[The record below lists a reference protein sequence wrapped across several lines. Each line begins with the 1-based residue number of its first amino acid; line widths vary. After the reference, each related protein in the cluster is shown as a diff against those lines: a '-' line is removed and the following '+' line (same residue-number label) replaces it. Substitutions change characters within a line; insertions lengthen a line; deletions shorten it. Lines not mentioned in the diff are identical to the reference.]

1 MCSLHL
7 FALPAI
13 GAGEVSFDS
22 LPSRAPP
29 AGDKQRVLISCPR
42 HFEGRLGQAEN
53 RVGISAVATTH
64 LMVQTSSLGNDPSRK
79 RLSGKS

>member
-7 FALPAI
+7 FTLTAV

-22 LPSRAPP
+22 LPTRAPP
-29 AGDKQRVLISCPR
+29 AGDKRRVPISRPG
-42 HFEGRLGQAEN
+42 HFEGHAEN

-64 LMVQTSSLGNDPSRK
+64 LVVQTGSRENPSGK
-79 RLSGKS
+79 RLLGKG